1 MKNHQAIII
10 DDEFHIREAAQLLVE
25 QNCPEL
31 HIVGTAA
38 SAAEGRKLLDQYEVD
53 LIFLDIAMPGE
64 DGFSFLES
72 IPIEKYAVIFVT
84 AYQEYALKALKANAI
99 DYLLKP
105 LNAIELR
112 EAVNKATAW
121 LELRKTNKTAAS
133 TYTESVENL
142 GKMMHSKAQS
152 VKKITVPEQF
162 GFQIV
167 KVCDIMYLEADSNY
181 TILHFSGLN
190 KIVATRSLGDFEKI
204 LEGPDFFRIH
214 KSTLINL
221 RFLKAYCSY
230 QGNFAELTDGTRL
243 NISRRKIQ
251 EFKDAVSLIS
261 KLVE

>member
-1 MKNHQAIII
+1 MKIYKAIII
-10 DDEFHIREAAQLLVE
+10 DDEYHIREVAQLLLE
-25 QNCPEL
+25 QNCPDIHVAGL
-31 HIVGTAA
+31 AA
-38 SAAEGRKLLDQYEVD
+38 SAAEGRHLLEQHAVD

-105 LNAIELR
+105 LNANELR
-112 EAVNKATAW
+112 DAVDKAIAW
-121 LELRKTNKTAAS
+121 MELRKTSTSAAG
-133 TYTESVENL
+133 TYTESVVNL
-142 GKMMHSKAQS
+142 GKMIQS
-152 VKKITVPEQF
+152 PTQCVEKITVPEQF

-181 TILHFSGLN
+181 TILHFSGLS

-204 LEGPDFFRIH
+204 LDGPDFFRIH

-221 RFLKAYCSY
+221 RYLKAYSSY
-230 QGNFAELTDGTRL
+230 QGNFAELTDGTLL
-243 NISRRKIQ
+243 NISRRKVQ
-251 EFKDAVSLIS
+251 EFKEAVSHIS